1 MILLLFIAYLEK
13 VQLLHRN
20 DPKSPQLA
28 SVKPS
33 VLRSLFTVGLF
44 CKHFDMDTISSETKV
59 HITCMDMYA
68 LLSYSVSV
76 VGPNTCSNGVNDCL
90 YLLIYHYF
98 L

>member
-1 MILLLFIAYLEK
+1 MILLLLIAYLEK

-59 HITCMDMYA
+59 H
-68 LLSYSVSV
+68 
-76 VGPNTCSNGVNDCL
+76 NTIYRYVCSIAIQYECCRTKYML
-90 YLLIYHYF
+90 
-98 L
+98 